1 MKINDDHMYHGAAL
15 TQVAEHERFT
25 SINAV
30 RFAKKLSRSSFR
42 INESIGIYLKY
53 AAKLIGTD
61 YNFTFTKDNKQELIK
76 LQKLC
81 DKVFVAL
88 VCVADRQICCISLD
102 ELNNWLA
109 ARNAALGG
117 KEDVSTILVNLPKG
131 KAFRVNMNQPG
142 RRNVYLSKPQIVAR
156 NRFPNALFE

>member
-1 MKINDDHMYHGAAL
+1 MYHGAAL
-15 TQVAEHERFT
+15 IQVAEHDLFT

-53 AAKLIGTD
+53 ARKLVGDD
-61 YNFTFTKDNKQELIK
+61 YNFTFSQENKKELAK
-76 LQKLC
+76 LKKLC
-81 DKVFVAL
+81 EKMFVAL

-102 ELNNWLA
+102 EFNTWIET
-109 ARNAALGG
+109 RRAALD
-117 KEDVSTILVNLPKG
+117 KTENVSTILVNLPKSRE
-131 KAFRVNMNQPG
+131 FRVNMNKPG
-142 RRNVYLSKPQIVAR
+142 RRKVYLSKSQIVPR